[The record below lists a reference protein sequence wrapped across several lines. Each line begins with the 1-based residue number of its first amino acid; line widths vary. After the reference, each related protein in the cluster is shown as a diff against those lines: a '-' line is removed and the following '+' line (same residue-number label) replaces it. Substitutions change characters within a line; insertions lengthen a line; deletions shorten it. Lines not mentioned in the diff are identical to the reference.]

1 MNSVENENQKGK
13 GKEEETGGK
22 KDLIRDWLI
31 LLITAIG
38 AVILLSFFPGK
49 VEPTIS
55 TSMNYLT
62 EMAWILPAV
71 MILMGLFKVWVS
83 KEMVIKYLGKASG
96 LKGIFIAVLLGATPT
111 GPLYVAFPLAAA
123 MIDKGARI
131 LNIVVFLSAWACIKI
146 PQEMI
151 EIQFLGVKFMAAR
164 LVLTVLLVSVM
175 GLVME
180 KIIENTGSINPEL
193 E

>member
-1 MNSVENENQKGK
+1 
-13 GKEEETGGK
+13 
-22 KDLIRDWLI
+22 
-31 LLITAIG
+31 
-38 AVILLSFFPGK
+38 
-49 VEPTIS
+49 
-55 TSMNYLT
+55 
-62 EMAWILPAV
+62 
-71 MILMGLFKVWVS
+71 
-83 KEMVIKYLGKASG
+83 MVVKYLGKASG
-96 LKGIFIAVLLGATPT
+96 LKGIFIAALLGATPT

-151 EIQFLGVKFMAAR
+151 EIQFLGLKFMAAR

-175 GLVME
+175 GLVIE
-180 KIIENTGSINPEL
+180 KMIESTGSFSPEV

>member
-1 MNSVENENQKGK
+1 MNSEANQKDK
-13 GKEEETGGK
+13 GKEGGK
-22 KDLIRDWLI
+22 KDLIRDWII
-31 LLITAIG
+31 LLLSAIG
-38 AVILLSFFPGK
+38 AVVLLSFFPGK
-49 VEPTIS
+49 VEPTTS
-55 TSMNYLT
+55 TALNYLT

-96 LKGIFIAVLLGATPT
+96 LKGILIAALLGSTPT

-151 EIQFLGVKFMAAR
+151 EIQFLGLKFMAAR

-175 GLVME
+175 GLVIE
-180 KIIENTGSINPEL
+180 KIIESTGSISPEL